1 MPYDAG
7 HVLEHAEVAGW
18 ALGALDPDDAKTFE
32 EHLRTCDDCQAAAAE
47 FEPVV
52 TGLKRAA
59 PAVEP
64 PDDLQAKTIAAVQ
77 YAVLAGRLAAA
88 PAEKPAAVA
97 TEKPTTIMARPAAV
111 TASPPQAPAAKAS
124 RWWHL
129 HWTNPLLPLATAL
142 AAAAVTAAAFIGVQA
157 LPFNTP
163 ATAAT
168 ISLKANSGLSG
179 LGHATAQHTSGGW
192 KIQLTVKHLP
202 ALHTGQF
209 YECWYAGPENRS
221 GNPQLISAGTFVV
234 DRNGN
239 GTFTMWSAADP
250 TVYKIMQITVERSG
264 DASQQGQVILSGVAR
279 T

>member
-18 ALGALDPDDAKTFE
+18 ALGALDPDDAQTFE

-47 FEPVV
+47 FQPVV
-52 TGLKRAA
+52 TGLKQAA

-64 PDDLQAKTIAAVQ
+64 PADLEAKTIAAVQ
-77 YAVLAGRLAAA
+77 YAVLAGKLAAA
-88 PAEKPAAVA
+88 SAEKPAAVT

-111 TASPPQAPAAKAS
+111 TASPPRAAAAKAS

-129 HWTNPLLPLATAL
+129 HWTNPMLPLATAL

-157 LPFNTP
+157 LPFNAP
-163 ATAAT
+163 AVAAT
-168 ISLKANSGLSG
+168 INLQAKPGFSG
-179 LGHATAQHTSGGW
+179 LGHATAQHISGGW

-209 YECWYAGPENRS
+209 YECWYAGPDNLP

-250 TVYKIMQITVERSG
+250 AKFKTMQITVEQLG